1 MPVLDN
7 PKWELAA
14 QEVAKGKTQ
23 LEAIQTA
30 GYAPHDSNASRLI
43 GNDKVKSRIRELQ
56 EQAAMSISI
65 TLEGQIAKLEDLL
78 NQAKALKQIS
88 AAVSAIDKQNELMGF
103 KIQRVESKRVDVF
116 ESMSDEELR
125 QYIYGYKELDSRQ
138 D

>member
-23 LEAIQTA
+23 LEAIETA

-78 NQAKALKQIS
+78 QQAKALKQI
-88 AAVSAIDKQNELMGF
+88 AAGVSAIDKQNELMGF
-103 KIQRVESKRVDVF
+103 KIQRVESKRVDAF
-116 ESMSDEELR
+116 ENMTDDELR
-125 QYIYGYKELDSRQ
+125 QYVYGNKELEN
-138 D
+138 